1 MISSIYIGL
10 KVEKLTS
17 KEMIFKNNISKYSI
31 HVEAGNE
38 MGLIQEVV
46 QCSADAVLEIDQSFP
61 IGCSVSGSRLSCG
74 PI

>member
-31 HVEAGNE
+31 HVEAGNK
-38 MGLIQEVV
+38 MGLI
-46 QCSADAVLEIDQSFP
+46 
-61 IGCSVSGSRLSCG
+61 
-74 PI
+74 